1 MLADYDNDLHS
12 VSALCESCLFRRKCG
27 KVTIDVNSVVMLNLL
42 CIMSQ
47 LGFEMICTLE
57 VQLKHEVAN

>member
-12 VSALCESCLFRRKCG
+12 VSVLCESCLFCRKCG
-27 KVTIDVNSVVMLNLL
+27 KVAVDVNIVVMLNLL
-42 CIMSQ
+42 SNMSQ

-57 VQLKHEVAN
+57 VRLKHEVAS